1 MEIVYINDYKI
12 EYLKEAKHIIIFN
25 NDNNVISYNIDNND
39 LYDPDNIVFNWQV
52 ITREDN
58 KKILWVQYKANDSI
72 KVLFE

>member
-58 KKILWVQYKANDSI
+58 KKILWVQYKDNDSI